1 MNWRKA
7 KNVVRWL
14 LAPVLLLFLL
24 RQVDLTD
31 VWQVVKNFSAFKAVL
46 VIFVLLISLSLNTV
60 HWRRLLAAHS
70 YRIDFFSLFKFRLIG
85 LMYGNFLPSSF
96 SGEMVRAYYL
106 IRAKKVENSVAIST
120 IIVEK
125 ISTLSVLFFYFVF
138 ALLLNVR
145 ILLADA
151 KNFFYILGIIIVGLL
166 VLVVVFFSKKFKRLV
181 LKPLASLDFKV
192 LNLFKKYYKAI
203 HFYRDRPSLLLYSFL
218 MSALIQAFSVL
229 MNYLI
234 ARGLGINLGLVEIFF
249 VMSLVLLANLIPASL
264 GNWGWREGVYV
275 YALALYGVDYNS
287 ALALALISRSLRL
300 LLSLAGLIFAF
311 GYKNIFKLKLK
322 SIDS

>member
-1 MNWRKA
+1 M
-7 KNVVRWL
+7 
-14 LAPVLLLFLL
+14 
-24 RQVDLTD
+24 
-31 VWQVVKNFSAFKAVL
+31 
-46 VIFVLLISLSLNTV
+46 
-60 HWRRLLAAHS
+60 
-70 YRIDFFSLFKFRLIG
+70 
-85 LMYGNFLPSSF
+85 
-96 SGEMVRAYYL
+96 
-106 IRAKKVENSVAIST
+106 ENSVAIST

-151 KNFFYILGIIIVGLL
+151 KIFLYTRNNNSRTAGFGSGI
-166 VLVVVFFSKKFKRLV
+166 FSKKFKRLV

-234 ARGLGINLGLVEIFF
+234 ARGLGINLGLVEIFLLCLWCF
-249 VMSLVLLANLIPASL
+249 WLILFRPVLVIGGGEKVFMFMP
-264 GNWGWREGVYV
+264 WPCM
-275 YALALYGVDYNS
+275 
-287 ALALALISRSLRL
+287 
-300 LLSLAGLIFAF
+300 GLI
-311 GYKNIFKLKLK
+311 IIQLWLWL
-322 SIDS
+322 